1 VHAAQGSQRFGGLA
15 AVGSSVRDLL
25 GDTLGTLQPTS
36 AAGTDGRRPSGT
48 LLKPSFLKGTRNSGS
63 GSDLQHTVDE
73 GPGSGSGSASGSAV
87 SSVASGAG
95 GSKVVPVDD
104 GAGGG
109 LSGGGVCPLGPSDAD
124 PRLLTAI
131 PEGDIEV
138 GLSRAVSPRQ
148 GGARS
153 ASGPLGV
160 RPGTLPSLTPAPP
173 TGSEEVKL
181 ADGHGCGS
189 APATLP

>member
-1 VHAAQGSQRFGGLA
+1 MVA
-15 AVGSSVRDLL
+15 
-25 GDTLGTLQPTS
+25 DTLGTLQPTS

-48 LLKPSFLKGTRNSGS
+48 LLKPFFLKGTRNSGS

-73 GPGSGSGSASGSAV
+73 GAGSACGSGSGSGSAV

-104 GAGGG
+104 GAGCGQ
-109 LSGGGVCPLGPSDAD
+109 SGVVDPVDAD

-138 GLSRAVSPRQ
+138 GLSRAVSPRH

-153 ASGPLGV
+153 ALGPPGV
-160 RPGTLPSLTPAPP
+160 RPGALPSSTSAAPP
-173 TGSEEVKL
+173 TGGEEVKL
-181 ADGHGCGS
+181 ADGHGSGSGS
-189 APATLP
+189 APAMLS

>member
-1 VHAAQGSQRFGGLA
+1 VVA
-15 AVGSSVRDLL
+15 
-25 GDTLGTLQPTS
+25 DTLGTLQPTS

-48 LLKPSFLKGTRNSGS
+48 LLKPFFLKGTRNSGS

-73 GPGSGSGSASGSAV
+73 GAGSGSGSASGSAV

-95 GSKVVPVDD
+95 NSKVVPVDD
-104 GAGGG
+104 GAGV
-109 LSGGGVCPLGPSDAD
+109 GVVVDPVDAD

-138 GLSRAVSPRQ
+138 GLSRAVSPRHGG

-153 ASGPLGV
+153 ALGPPPGM
-160 RPGTLPSLTPAPP
+160 RPGALPSLTPAAPP

-181 ADGHGCGS
+181 ADGHGSGSGS

>member
-1 VHAAQGSQRFGGLA
+1 
-15 AVGSSVRDLL
+15 
-25 GDTLGTLQPTS
+25 
-36 AAGTDGRRPSGT
+36 
-48 LLKPSFLKGTRNSGS
+48 LKPSFLKGTRNSGS

-109 LSGGGVCPLGPSDAD
+109 LSGGGVDPLDAD
-124 PRLLTAI
+124 SRLLTAI

-138 GLSRAVSPRQ
+138 GLSRAVSPRH

-153 ASGPLGV
+153 ALGPLGV
-160 RPGTLPSLTPAPP
+160 RPGVLPSLTPAPP
-173 TGSEEVKL
+173 TGGSEEVKL
-181 ADGHGCGS
+181 ADGHGSGSGS

>member
-1 VHAAQGSQRFGGLA
+1 MVA
-15 AVGSSVRDLL
+15 
-25 GDTLGTLQPTS
+25 DTLGTLQPTS

-48 LLKPSFLKGTRNSGS
+48 LLKPFFLKGTRNSGS

-73 GPGSGSGSASGSAV
+73 GAGSACGSGSGSGSAV

-109 LSGGGVCPLGPSDAD
+109 LLGVVDPVDAD

-138 GLSRAVSPRQ
+138 GLSRAVSPRHE
-148 GGARS
+148 GARS
-153 ASGPLGV
+153 ALGPQ
-160 RPGTLPSLTPAPP
+160 

-181 ADGHGCGS
+181 ADGHGSGS

>member
-1 VHAAQGSQRFGGLA
+1 M
-15 AVGSSVRDLL
+15 GSSVRDLL

-109 LSGGGVCPLGPSDAD
+109 LSGGGVDPLDAD

-138 GLSRAVSPRQ
+138 GLSRAVSPRH

-153 ASGPLGV
+153 ALG
-160 RPGTLPSLTPAPP
+160 PP

-181 ADGHGCGS
+181 ADGHGSGS